1 MNKQTITQP
10 GENSGPTNVPPPPVP
25 FWSTIYGY
33 IRPDRSKLILAMVCS
48 VFVGVAAALQ
58 PILIKFIIDSGI
70 LRETPTGEAATPEE
84 RLRWTLIFVG
94 AYLFLSISRVSLWI
108 IGYRRMVTTIEAF
121 LFRLRSHFFKHVQRL
136 CLRFHDQVSSGELFN
151 YIMGSPAQ
159 SLKTFLQ
166 QGSMSMPYL
175 MVSWVVTVGALAT
188 FNLWMTLISLAIMVA
203 VVWLNYRSRFV
214 IREMSVEFMQTES
227 SVSKYVADMLRG
239 ARAVKIY
246 AMEKDVDYS
255 FETQVHQVHAQGERL
270 ARQQQLE
277 QIKPEV
283 VQYLGITVIYAIGG
297 WFCIQ
302 GSMKVGVFMAFIASI
317 NQLMAPLMAL
327 LQLNLVRANAEAGL
341 ERIVRILEVK
351 QSTPELPPEART
363 TVEAQASLARDVTLP
378 CIVMQDVDFA
388 YEPGKPVF
396 HKLTCRIEDGQSV
409 ALVGSSGSGKSSFAS
424 LLLRLYEIDGG
435 RIMLNGQN
443 LKNYSLSELRA
454 AFGVV
459 PQAPFIFQAT
469 ILDNIRVARPDAT
482 EEEVRAACELAYVK
496 EFVDAMPQGFK
507 TWIGEN
513 GFNLSGGQRQ
523 RLAIARAALAN
534 PRYFIFDEATSA
546 LDNQS
551 ERRIQTAM
559 ERIMKGHTSIIVAHR
574 LSTIRNVDRILVF
587 DQGRIV
593 QDGTYAQLAECPG
606 LFKNLLA
613 TAEDGTNQSTRNPGK
628 GAT

>member
-1 MNKQTITQP
+1 MSKQTVIQP
-10 GENSGPTNVPPPPVP
+10 AENSAPANVPPPPVP

-33 IRPDRSKLILAMVCS
+33 IRPDRGKLILAMVCAA
-48 VFVGVAAALQ
+48 FVGVAIALQ
-58 PILIKFIIDSGI
+58 PIVIKFIIDGGI
-70 LRETPTGEAATPEE
+70 LRETATGEAATSEE
-84 RLRWTLIFVG
+84 RLRWTLIFAGV
-94 AYLFLSISRVSLWI
+94 YLFLSLSRVTIWMA
-108 IGYRRMVTTIEAF
+108 GYRGMVTAIEAF
-121 LFRLRSHFFKHVQRL
+121 IFRLRARFFKHVQRL

-159 SLKTFLQ
+159 SLKIFLQ
-166 QGSMSMPYL
+166 QGSMSIPYQI
-175 MVSWVVTVGALAT
+175 VSWVVTVGALAI
-188 FNLWMTLISLAIMVA
+188 FNLWMTLISLAIMAV

-214 IREMSVEFMQTES
+214 IREMSAEFMQTES

-246 AMEKDVDYS
+246 AMEDDIDYT
-255 FETQVHQVHAQGERL
+255 FESQVQKIRAQGERL
-270 ARQQQLE
+270 ARRQLLE
-277 QIKPEV
+277 GIKPEV
-283 VQYLGITVIYAIGG
+283 VQYFGMTVIYAVGG

-302 GSMKVGVFMAFIASI
+302 GSMKVGVFMAFVASI
-317 NQLMAPLMAL
+317 NQLMGPLMAL
-327 LQLNLVRANAEAGL
+327 LQLNLIRANAEAGL
-341 ERIVRILEVK
+341 ERIIRILEVK

-363 TVEAQASLARDVTLP
+363 PVEAQASLARDVALP
-378 CIVMQDVDFA
+378 CILMQDVDFA
-388 YEPGKPVF
+388 YEPGKSVF
-396 HKLTCRIEDGQSV
+396 RKLSCRIEDGQSV
-409 ALVGSSGSGKSSFAS
+409 ALVGPSGSGKSSFVS
-424 LLLRLYEIDGG
+424 LLLRFYEVDAG
-435 RIMLNGQN
+435 RILLNGQD
-443 LKNYSLSELRA
+443 LKNYSLNELRS

-482 EEEVRAACELAYVK
+482 EEEVRAACELAYVN

-606 LFKNLLA
+606 VFKHLLA
-613 TAEDGTNQSTRNPGK
+613 SADGGDDQSP
-628 GAT
+628 

>member
-1 MNKQTITQP
+1 MSKQTVIQP
-10 GENSGPTNVPPPPVP
+10 AENSAPANVPPPPVP

-33 IRPDRSKLILAMVCS
+33 IRPDRGKLILAMVCAA
-48 VFVGVAAALQ
+48 FVGVAIALQ
-58 PILIKFIIDSGI
+58 PIVIKFIIDGGI
-70 LRETPTGEAATPEE
+70 LRKTATGEAATSEE
-84 RLRWTLIFVG
+84 RLRWTLIFAGV
-94 AYLFLSISRVSLWI
+94 YLFLSLSRVTIWMA
-108 IGYRRMVTTIEAF
+108 GYRGMVRAIEAF
-121 LFRLRSHFFKHVQRL
+121 IFRLRARFFKHVQRL

-166 QGSMSMPYL
+166 QGSMSIPYQI
-175 MVSWVVTVGALAT
+175 VSWVVTVGALAI
-188 FNLWMTLISLAIMVA
+188 FNLWMTLISLAIMAA

-214 IREMSVEFMQTES
+214 IREMSAEFMQTES

-246 AMEKDVDYS
+246 AMEDDVDYT
-255 FETQVHQVHAQGERL
+255 FESQVEKIRAQGERL
-270 ARQQQLE
+270 ARRQQLE
-277 QIKPEV
+277 GIKPEV
-283 VQYLGITVIYAIGG
+283 VQYFGMTVIYAVGG

-302 GSMKVGVFMAFIASI
+302 GSMKVGVFMAFVASI
-317 NQLMAPLMAL
+317 NQLMGPLMAL
-327 LQLNLVRANAEAGL
+327 LQLNLIRANAEAGL

-363 TVEAQASLARDVTLP
+363 PVEAQASLARDVALP
-378 CIVMQDVDFA
+378 CILMQDVDFA
-388 YEPGKPVF
+388 YEPGKSVF
-396 HKLTCRIEDGQSV
+396 RKLSCRIEDGQSV
-409 ALVGSSGSGKSSFAS
+409 ALVGPSGSGKSSFVS
-424 LLLRLYEIDGG
+424 LLLRFYEVDAG
-435 RIMLNGQN
+435 RILLNGQD
-443 LKNYSLSELRA
+443 LKNYSLSELRS

-482 EEEVRAACELAYVK
+482 EEEVRAACELAYVN

-559 ERIMKGHTSIIVAHR
+559 ERIMNGHTSIIVAHR

-606 LFKNLLA
+606 VFKHLLA
-613 TAEDGTNQSTRNPGK
+613 SADEGDDQSP
-628 GAT
+628 

>member
-1 MNKQTITQP
+1 MSKQTITQP
-10 GENSGPTNVPPPPVP
+10 AENSAPANVPPPPVP
-25 FWSTIYGY
+25 FWSTIYDY
-33 IRPDRSKLILAMVCS
+33 TRPDRGKLILAMVCS
-48 VFVGVAAALQ
+48 AFVGVAIALQ
-58 PILIKFIIDSGI
+58 PIVIKFIIDGGI
-70 LRETPTGEAATPEE
+70 LRETATGEAATSEE
-84 RLRWTLIFVG
+84 RLRWTLIFAGV
-94 AYLFLSISRVSLWI
+94 YLFISLSRVTIWMA
-108 IGYRRMVTTIEAF
+108 GYRGMVTAIEAF
-121 LFRLRSHFFKHVQRL
+121 IFRLRARFFKHVQRL

-151 YIMGSPAQ
+151 YIMGSPSQ

-166 QGSMSMPYL
+166 QGSMMIPYQL
-175 MVSWVVTVGALAT
+175 VSWVVTVGALAI
-188 FNLWMTLISLAIMVA
+188 FNLWMTLISLAIMAA

-214 IREMSVEFMQTES
+214 IREMSAEFMQTES

-246 AMEKDVDYS
+246 AMEDDIDYT
-255 FETQVHQVHAQGERL
+255 FESQVHQIRAQGERL
-270 ARQQQLE
+270 AQRQQLE
-277 QIKPEV
+277 IIKPEV
-283 VQYLGITVIYAIGG
+283 VQYFGMTVIYAVGG

-302 GSMKVGVFMAFIASI
+302 GSMKVGVFMAFVASI
-317 NQLMAPLMAL
+317 NQLMGPLMAL
-327 LQLNLVRANAEAGL
+327 LQLNLIRANAEAGL
-341 ERIVRILEVK
+341 ERIIRILEVK
-351 QSTPELPPEART
+351 QSTPELPPEAQT
-363 TVEAQASLARDVTLP
+363 PVAAQAALARDESLP
-378 CIVMQDVDFA
+378 CILMREVDFA

-396 HKLTCRIEDGQSV
+396 RKLSCRIEDGQSV
-409 ALVGSSGSGKSSFAS
+409 ALVGPSGSGKSSFVS
-424 LLLRLYEIDGG
+424 LLLRFYEVDAG
-435 RIMLNGQN
+435 RILLNGQDLN
-443 LKNYSLSELRA
+443 NYSLSELRS

-482 EEEVRAACELAYVK
+482 EEEVRAACELAYVN

-606 LFKNLLA
+606 VFKHLLA
-613 TAEDGTNQSTRNPGK
+613 TAEDGTNQST
-628 GAT
+628 